1 MSSFDSDVKITK
13 TTKSYNVYR
22 GASPAT
28 ENRTQSTKT
37 VKTTKKLINAATGEV
52 ISESVDVKKSGDQNS
67 RVVSQ
72 VQQMMDRDEARFLAR
87 LRELE
92 DALDAERDG
101 RVRAEKL
108 LAEMQ
113 FRYDQVSSELEE
125 CGGLSVQ
132 QIEINKKR
140 ESECIKLR
148 KDIEIVNQQF
158 EQTENALRKRH
169 NQAVSELND
178 QIEHLT
184 KNKTRIEKEKH
195 TLVVE
200 LDTVSGQLDAALK
213 GKSSAESKLD
223 AAEQAN
229 VRYRLQVEDMAKQL
243 ADLTAFKARMTQEN
257 FDLQHQ
263 VQELDSANAA
273 LAKAKSQLQAQN
285 DDLKRNLDDESRQ
298 RQHLQAQ
305 LAALQ
310 ADYDIMTVIWQ

>member
-1 MSSFDSDVKITK
+1 MGTK

-125 CGGLSVQ
+125 FGGLSVQ
-132 QIEINKKR
+132 QI
-140 ESECIKLR
+140 
-148 KDIEIVNQQF
+148 

-184 KNKTRIEKEKH
+184 KNKT
-195 TLVVE
+195 
-200 LDTVSGQLDAALK
+200 
-213 GKSSAESKLD
+213 
-223 AAEQAN
+223 
-229 VRYRLQVEDMAKQL
+229 
-243 ADLTAFKARMTQEN
+243 
-257 FDLQHQ
+257 
-263 VQELDSANAA
+263 
-273 LAKAKSQLQAQN
+273 
-285 DDLKRNLDDESRQ
+285 
-298 RQHLQAQ
+298 
-305 LAALQ
+305 
-310 ADYDIMTVIWQ
+310 